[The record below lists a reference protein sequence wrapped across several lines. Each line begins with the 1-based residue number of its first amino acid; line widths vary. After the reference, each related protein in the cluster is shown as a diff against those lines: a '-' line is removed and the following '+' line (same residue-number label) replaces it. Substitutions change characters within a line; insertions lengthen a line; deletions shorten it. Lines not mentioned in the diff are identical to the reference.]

1 MTEWGIVMLISLSH
15 HSNVHTQIFVTEFGI
30 VIFSRLLQPAKVD
43 PPILVTESG
52 MVTFVILSQPENA
65 RSPYAVRYNYLGH
78 TFLFGVFLQYAVAD
92 LKSHISPI
100 SL

>member
-1 MTEWGIVMLISLSH
+1 MLISLSH

-30 VIFSRLLQPAKVD
+30 VIFSRLLQPAKAD
-43 PPILVTESG
+43 PPILGNGHVCNI
-52 MVTFVILSQPENA
+52 VAA
-65 RSPYAVRYNYLGH
+65 RKCPLTDSLYAVRYNYLGH